1 MVPRI
6 ARFVC
11 AGLPHHVTQRGN
23 RRGRVFFSDADHQT
37 YLALLREYTVK
48 HQVAVLAYCLMPNHT
63 HLVLVPATTP
73 ALQSTL
79 RPLHLRYAQ
88 RINRARNWKGHL
100 WQGRYFASVLDD
112 RHCWAAIRYVERN
125 PVRAG
130 MLARA
135 EDYRWSSAAS
145 HCGLQRDT
153 VLTTEKHWQRQF
165 EGIGNWSAWL
175 AEGDE
180 NQELET
186 LRKHACKGLP
196 CGSDEFID
204 RLESSTGRRLRDGR
218 RGKGLRPL

>member
-1 MVPRI
+1 MPRI

-48 HQVAVLAYCLMPNHT
+48 HEVAVLAYCLMPNHT
-63 HLVLVPATTP
+63 HLVLVPTTTH
-73 ALQSTL
+73 ALQFTL

-88 RINRARNWKGHL
+88 RINRAKDWKGHL
-100 WQGRYFASVLDD
+100 WQGRYFASVLDEP
-112 RHCWAAIRYVERN
+112 HCWAAIRYVERN

-135 EDYRWSSAAS
+135 EDYPWSSAAS

-153 VLTTEKHWQRQF
+153 ILTTERHWQRQF
-165 EGIGNWSAWL
+165 EGVGNWSAWL
-175 AEGDE
+175 AVSDE
-180 NQELET
+180 SLVLET
-186 LRKHACKGLP
+186 LRKHTRKGLP

-204 RLESSTGRRLRDGR
+204 KLESTTGRRLRDGR
-218 RGKGLRPL
+218 RAKGLRPL